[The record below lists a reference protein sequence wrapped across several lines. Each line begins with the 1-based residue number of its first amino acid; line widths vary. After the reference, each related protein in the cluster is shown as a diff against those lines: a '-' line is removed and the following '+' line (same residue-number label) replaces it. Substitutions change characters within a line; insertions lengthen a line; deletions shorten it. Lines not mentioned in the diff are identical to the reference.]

1 MTIEQPS
8 RGDSVRV
15 TYTNGDD
22 EGSVV
27 GEVTSR
33 CGVEGDFGIRVE
45 SAEMALPVF
54 ARTYAPNVYTFD
66 GEQRNELGELES
78 IEVVDNE

>member
-1 MTIEQPS
+1 MTIEQPG

-15 TYTNGDD
+15 TYTDD
-22 EGSVV
+22 DEEGSVI

-45 SAEMALPVF
+45 SAEMALPVY

-66 GEQRNELGELES
+66 GTNRDVLGELES
-78 IEVVDNE
+78 IEVVEDE

>member
-8 RGDSVRV
+8 RGDHVRV
-15 TYTNGDD
+15 TYTDGDE
-22 EGSVV
+22 EGDVV

-45 SAEMALPVF
+45 SAEMALPVY

-66 GEQRNELGELES
+66 GTNRNVLGELES
-78 IEVVDNE
+78 IEVVPNE